1 MNAVKEC
8 GQKEQNINAT
18 TASNININM
27 KQYHDTVKS
36 VLLNGQFKHNRTGV
50 DTISNFGESYKID
63 LQKGFPLLTTKKMD
77 GFRWESLIHEILWYF
92 SGEEHIDNLTE
103 KTSIWDEWA
112 DEDNNLETA
121 YGRFWRRYPVPNQSE
136 GLDGENW
143 EDQEYVTEEDREFN
157 TQLVFDQIEYILDTL
172 KNNPNSRRMV
182 LNAWHP
188 GNACT
193 STLPPCHYSS
203 VFNVQN
209 RNGEQYLNCHL
220 SQRSADLGLGVPFNI
235 AAYSIITKIFAQR
248 ANMNVGKF
256 HHTLVD
262 AHIYCGKSD
271 RSEWYEE
278 NMNHLRGELKLRN
291 KDTYDK
297 YAKNLNQKLE
307 NDPDS
312 NDHIPGL
319 ITQLSRRSL
328 DRPTLEIEDKP
339 IDELQFNDFK
349 LKDYQSH
356 DGIYFGVA
364 E

>member
-1 MNAVKEC
+1 
-8 GQKEQNINAT
+8 
-18 TASNININM
+18 M
-27 KQYHDTVKS
+27 KQYHNIVES
-36 VLLNGQFKHNRTGV
+36 VISNGQFKQNRTGV

-77 GFRWESLIHEILWYF
+77 GYRWESLIYEILWYF
-92 SGEEHIDNLTE
+92 SGEHHINNLTE
-103 KTSIWDEWA
+103 ETSIWDEWA
-112 DEDNNLETA
+112 DDNNNLETA
-121 YGRFWRRYPVPNQSE
+121 YGRFWRKYPVPDTLE
-136 GLDGENW
+136 GKVGENW
-143 EDQEYVTEEDREFN
+143 ERDKYVSREERAAGE

-172 KNNPNSRRMV
+172 QNNPNSRRMV

-209 RNGEQYLNCHL
+209 KDGEQYLNCHL
-220 SQRSADLGLGVPFNI
+220 SQRSADIALGVPFNI

-248 ANMNVGKF
+248 SNMKVGKF

-262 AHIYCGKSD
+262 AHIYCGKGE
-271 RSEWYEE
+271 RSNWYRDNIDE
-278 NMNHLRGELKLRN
+278 LQGEIQIR
-291 KDTYDK
+291 DSSTY
-297 YAKNLNQKLE
+297 KNYGKKLNQALE

-319 ITQLSRRSL
+319 LTQLSREAMERPEL
-328 DRPTLEIEDKP
+328 DITDKP
-339 IDELQFNDFK
+339 INELEFDDFN
-349 LKDYQSH
+349 LKDYESH
-356 DGIYFGVA
+356 DGLYFGVA

>member
-1 MNAVKEC
+1 
-8 GQKEQNINAT
+8 
-18 TASNININM
+18 M
-27 KQYHDTVKS
+27 KQYHDTVES
-36 VLLNGQFKHNRTGV
+36 VLLNGQFKRNRTGV

-92 SGEEHIDNLTE
+92 SGEEHIDNLTH

-112 DEDNNLETA
+112 DENNRLETA
-121 YGRFWRRYPVPNQSE
+121 YGRFWRRYPIPKKRN
-136 GLDGENW
+136 GLPGENW
-143 EDQEYVTEEDREFN
+143 ENNKYVTKEDRSKEEN
-157 TQLVFDQIEYILDTL
+157 RSVSSQSQLVFDQVEYILDTL
-172 KNNPNSRRMV
+172 RNNPNSRRMV

-193 STLPPCHYSS
+193 STLPPCHYSA

-209 RNGEQYLNCHL
+209 RDGEQYLNCHL
-220 SQRSADLGLGVPFNI
+220 SQRSADIALGVPFNI
-235 AAYSIITKIFAQR
+235 AAYSIITKILAQR

-262 AHIYCGKSD
+262 AHIYCGNSD

-278 NMNHLRGELKLRN
+278 NMDILRGELQLRS

-297 YAKNLNQKLE
+297 YSKNLHQKLP
-307 NDPDS
+307 NDPES
-312 NDHIPGL
+312 KDHIPGL
-319 ITQLSRRSL
+319 LTQLSRRTL
-328 DRPTLEIEDKP
+328 DRPSLEIEDKP